1 MINKYRD
8 SYMFS
13 GDININKYIIRQIFI
28 LLKNVETYIEYLKG
42 EDVFVSIDIIKLNI
56 IFLC

>member
-1 MINKYRD
+1 
-8 SYMFS
+8 MFS

>member
-1 MINKYRD
+1 MINKYRY

>member
-28 LLKNVETYIEYLKG
+28 LLKNVEMYIEYLKG

>member
-42 EDVFVSIDIIKLNI
+42 EDIFVSIDIIKLNI